1 MTSQIGGAVIYDER
15 DVEIPNLMHSSSR
28 SPSPSKIK
36 YDEKLQ
42 KKYGPVI
49 VGLVAIWNE
58 KPSSRAPELDPD
70 VKKMFDKIT
79 GYIETI
85 MNALYN
91 NNSDISFDKEAFD
104 KEAFDKEAFQSSI
117 TEMLNK
123 LYTFLQQQQRGHSK
137 SNSKG
142 NRRRSKWN
150 RRRSKGN
157 MGGTVRGGMRP
168 SIMNGPGHRAES
180 PAGHQPPPPD
190 DGSIPPSSRSG
201 SSSVSWSQHCI
212 MMILML
218 SSLFMVYIAY
228 VKFNQ
233 TIETVTS
240 TVTVGDLNAILGE
253 IGEAFNQIENGN
265 FLRYILRI
273 FTSSQV
279 DVELY
284 YTSQFTSMIKTMVDR
299 SVKNM
304 ADQIKTTCGG
314 DPIFQ
319 EGAIKIA
326 GVDVASV
333 ANTISNALI
342 GTFNPGKTT
351 ECVTNTVIALTRD
364 KFRDIETHL
373 ALIVAKILQNQ
384 NVIRWLLSGAGVLSI
399 PPLKFYGRI
408 FIANYK
414 EIIKKLQRA
423 SPPEEHRGR
432 PGSPMSEPLLALL
445 PPPPPEQGGGRKTR
459 SRRILHNKNSRR
471 VVVSGKR
478 RGRKN

>member
-1 MTSQIGGAVIYDER
+1 MTSQIGGAKIF
-15 DVEIPNLMHSSSR
+15 EINDNSDSIEKEILQLKPSPSP
-28 SPSPSKIK
+28 SPSPSK
-36 YDEKLQ
+36 
-42 KKYGPVI
+42 KKKHEEMLRKMYEPVI

-85 MNALYN
+85 MRSPSVNLT
-91 NNSDISFDKEAFD
+91 
-104 KEAFDKEAFQSSI
+104 FDKEAFQSSI

-123 LYTFLQQQQRGHSK
+123 LYTFLQQQQRGHS
-137 SNSKG
+137 SK
-142 NRRRSKWN
+142 RR
-150 RRRSKGN
+150 
-157 MGGTVRGGMRP
+157 TVRGGMKR
-168 SIMNGPGHRAES
+168 IANGRSRSAE
-180 PAGHQPPPPD
+180 PAGSQPPPD

-212 MMILML
+212 MMFLML

-233 TIETVTS
+233 TLETVTS
-240 TVTVGDLNAILGE
+240 TGTVRELNDFVYEIRQILD
-253 IGEAFNQIENGN
+253 QIDNGN
-265 FLRYILRI
+265 FLKFTLRM

-314 DPIFQ
+314 DHIFQ

-326 GVDVASV
+326 GVDLASV